1 MLALAHF
8 DAGSLRMYPFRSWH
22 WHMDSV
28 AHPIRLLRRDRA
40 TGVTGTC
47 FAGSHWCRDRAGTWA
62 PWAKDSSAHWQ
73 AFFFGAFAC
82 ANFSSR
88 TRIHWRL
95 AIPSDSYK
103 LQLVFPTRIQFDRRL
118 AASVEISAWRRS
130 HAGGVVGLLLLSTKT
145 LVLSVAPS
153 DP

>member
-1 MLALAHF
+1 MFRGIPLVQGSRWYM
-8 DAGSLRMYPFRSWH
+8 GSLGEDSFR
-22 WHMDSV
+22 
-28 AHPIRLLRRDRA
+28 
-40 TGVTGTC
+40 
-47 FAGSHWCRDRAGTWA
+47 
-62 PWAKDSSAHWQ
+62 

-82 ANFSSR
+82 ANFASR

-103 LQLVFPTRIQFDRRL
+103 LQLFFPTIIQFDRRL